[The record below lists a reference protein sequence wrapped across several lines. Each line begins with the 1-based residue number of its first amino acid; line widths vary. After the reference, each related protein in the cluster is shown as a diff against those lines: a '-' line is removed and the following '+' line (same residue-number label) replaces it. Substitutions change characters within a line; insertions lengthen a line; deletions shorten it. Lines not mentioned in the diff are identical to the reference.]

1 MVASGGNYIFYL
13 YGNVISILVSM
24 DRYRSH
30 VVQIGQ
36 LRMGGSE
43 PVRVQSMTN
52 TPTMDTEATY
62 RQVMELHEAGCELV
76 RMSIMNIREAENLGR
91 IRNLL
96 ESAGVYMPLAADIH
110 FNPRLAETAAA
121 IVHKIRINPGN
132 YLDTQYFLS
141 RETKKNRPEV
151 LTAERE
157 EHITRLIEICMR
169 HHTVIRVGV
178 NHGSL
183 SERILNRYGNTAEG
197 MVASALE
204 FLEICKDK
212 NFTDLIVSMKSSHV
226 KTMIKANLGIVEAM
240 KQRDMHYPVH
250 LGVTE
255 AGEGRDGRIRSA
267 AGIGPLLSVG
277 LGDTIRVSLTEDP
290 VAEIPVA
297 KKLVEAFG
305 NRKHGGA
312 ATELFSGLSGTR
324 IKKSYPVGIIG
335 GDQPPCVVGEAGKN
349 EEYGQRPDLFPLK
362 HDLLEDTEGKKYHL
376 INDPGTDLN
385 TEGIIAGKHH
395 KEKQVVL
402 CTATEGDLK
411 PLLKKLKANQAGIP
425 VIIKLVY
432 HERDPESLLLRAA
445 SDLSSLMVSGY
456 GDGYW
461 IKNNLHDDAGMA
473 DIVFGAL
480 QVTGL
485 RISGTEYISCP
496 GCGRTAFDLQG
507 TLQKVKERTRGLKNV
522 RIAVM
527 GCIVNG
533 PGEMAG
539 ADFGYVGE
547 GNGRVSLYHLG
558 RRVKRHI
565 AEEDALAELMKLI
578 NSSGKMHTG

>member
-1 MVASGGNYIFYL
+1 MVAFRGNNIFYL
-13 YGNVISILVSM
+13 SGDVNSMMVSM
-24 DRYRSH
+24 DGYRSH

-36 LRMGGSE
+36 LKMGGNE

-52 TPTMDTEATY
+52 TSTMDTEATY
-62 RQVMELHEAGCELV
+62 RQVMELHEAGCDLV
-76 RMSIMNIREAENLGR
+76 RMSIRNIREAENLGR

-96 ESAGVYMPLAADIH
+96 ESAGVYIPLAADIH

-141 RETKKNRPEV
+141 REKEKSRPEV
-151 LTAERE
+151 LAAERE
-157 EHITRLIEICMR
+157 EHITRLIEICIR
-169 HHTVIRVGV
+169 HRTVIRVGV

-183 SERILNRYGNTAEG
+183 SERILNRYGNTADG

-240 KQRDMHYPVH
+240 KQRGMHYPVH

-297 KKLVEAFG
+297 QKLVKAYAD
-305 NRKHGGA
+305 RKQGGA
-312 ATELFSGLSGTR
+312 ITKQFSEISGTR
-324 IKKSYPVGIIG
+324 IRKSHPVGIIG

-349 EEYGQRPDLFPLK
+349 EEHEHRPDLFPLK

-376 INDPGTDLN
+376 INDPGGELN
-385 TEGIIAGKHH
+385 PEGFIAGKHH
-395 KEKQVVL
+395 KENQVVL
-402 CTATEGDLK
+402 FTATEGDLK
-411 PLLKKLKANQAGIP
+411 PVIKKLKENQAGVP
-425 VIIKLVY
+425 VIIELVY

-445 SDLSSLMVSGY
+445 SDLSSLMVAGY

-461 IKNNLHDDAGMA
+461 LKNNLHNDTNMA
-473 DIVFGAL
+473 DIVFGVL
-480 QVTGL
+480 QATGL

-507 TLQKVKERTRGLKNV
+507 TLQKVKEHTRGLKNV

-578 NSSGKMHTG
+578 NSSGKIHPG

>member
-1 MVASGGNYIFYL
+1 MDGYMSQVVKVGRLKMGGN
-13 YGNVISILVSM
+13 
-24 DRYRSH
+24 
-30 VVQIGQ
+30 
-36 LRMGGSE
+36 E

-52 TPTMDTEATY
+52 TSTMDTEATY

-76 RMSIMNIREAENLGR
+76 RMSVRNIREVDKVGR
-91 IRNLL
+91 IKNLL
-96 ESAGVYMPLAADIH
+96 ESAGVYIPLAADIH
-110 FNPRLAETAAA
+110 FNPRLAETAAT

-132 YLDTQYFLS
+132 YLDRQYFLS
-141 RETKKNRPEV
+141 REKDKNQPEV
-151 LTAERE
+151 LAEDRE
-157 EHITRLIEICMR
+157 EHITRLIDICVR

-197 MVASALE
+197 MLASALE
-204 FLEICKDK
+204 FLEMCKKK
-212 NFTDLIVSMKSSHV
+212 NFDNLIVSMKSSHV
-226 KTMIKANLGIVEAM
+226 KTMINANLGIVEAM
-240 KQRDMHYPVH
+240 KQRGMHYPLH

-267 AGIGPLLSVG
+267 AGIGPLLSMG

-297 KKLVEAFG
+297 KKLVDAFAD
-305 NRKHGGA
+305 RKHGGA
-312 ATELFSGLSGTR
+312 GTELFNEISGIR

-335 GDQPPCVVGEAGKN
+335 GDQPPCVVGEAGKH
-349 EEYGQRPDLFPLK
+349 EEHEQRPDLFPLK
-362 HDLLEDTEGKKYHL
+362 HDLLEDTEGKKYHI
-376 INDPGTDLN
+376 INDPGTNLN
-385 TEGIIAGKHH
+385 TEGFIAGKHH
-395 KEKQVVL
+395 KEKKVVL
-402 CTATEGDLK
+402 YTATEGDLK
-411 PLLKKLKANQAGIP
+411 LLLKKLKENKAGIP
-425 VIIKLVY
+425 AIIKLVY
-432 HERDPESLLLRAA
+432 HERDPESLVLRAA
-445 SDLSSLMVSGY
+445 SDLSSLMVAGH

-461 IKNNLHDDAGMA
+461 LNSDLHDNTDMA

-480 QVTGL
+480 QATGL

-496 GCGRTAFDLQG
+496 GCGRTSFDLQG
-507 TLQKVKERTRGLKNV
+507 TLQKIKQHTRGLKNV

-547 GNGRVSLYHLG
+547 GNGRVSLYHKG
-558 RRVKRHI
+558 QRVKRHI
-565 AEEDALAELMKLI
+565 AEEDALAELMELI
-578 NSSGKMHTG
+578 NSSEKINTA